1 MLCCYVWFEALMAHW
16 ATISCDAFPEMTDWF
31 CVHELTCSSCHL
43 MEVYA
48 LSCLR
53 SAGFAHSL
61 CSTLLSWNFILV
73 RSACLCLQQLS
84 EALNCYLPWQMSN
97 FTKIFLISAAMSVIG
112 HSRNNKLLGRYL
124 HAWFLLKPVLE
135 VRRVPDQ
142 TVLRVEASSEQL
154 CGTSFSM

>member
-1 MLCCYVWFEALMAHW
+1 MCDLKHWWLIEPLLVVMHFLKWQIDFVCTSWLVHHVILWRFMLYHVWEVQGLL
-16 ATISCDAFPEMTDWF
+16 IVCVQLF
-31 CVHELTCSSCHL
+31 CHETS
-43 MEVYA
+43 
-48 LSCLR
+48 
-53 SAGFAHSL
+53 FL
-61 CSTLLSWNFILV
+61 CVQS
-73 RSACLCLQQLS
+73 CLCLQQLS